1 MVDPSHSEFTGAHLH
16 SITSLSLKRWPADT
30 LWLTWWQSWLPL
42 TSCSE
47 ILTDESCRKI
57 SERSTTNLVEVSTG
71 REALSG
77 HAAALSCPAG
87 RRFCKHSSN
96 EGYRKDSGYLRNGC
110 GFGCQVLYA
119 LPREKRGQVSY
130 ASLHRF
136 ALCAARC

>member
-87 RRFCKHSSN
+87 RGFVSTAAMKEIGKILDISETDVALVVRF
-96 EGYRKDSGYLRNGC
+96 
-110 GFGCQVLYA
+110 
-119 LPREKRGQVSY
+119 
-130 ASLHRF
+130 
-136 ALCAARC
+136 